1 QDPVVLSDGFTYERA
16 AIQQWLDTGH
26 TRSPMTNI
34 ELASVALV
42 PNMVIKQALSELAER
57 KK

>member
-34 ELASVALV
+34 ELASVALESLFK
-42 PNMVIKQALSELAER
+42 NER
-57 KK
+57 RIFA